1 MYTDD
6 NKLVK
11 MTEPKSISF
20 NFTEKADNSLM
31 HEVNHIIK
39 HNGLLTENRK
49 KKRDWAI
56 IVYIQAWIWKKQ

>member
-20 NFTEKADNSLM
+20 NFTKKADNSLM

-39 HNGLLTENRK
+39 HNGFFN
-49 KKRDWAI
+49 
-56 IVYIQAWIWKKQ
+56 